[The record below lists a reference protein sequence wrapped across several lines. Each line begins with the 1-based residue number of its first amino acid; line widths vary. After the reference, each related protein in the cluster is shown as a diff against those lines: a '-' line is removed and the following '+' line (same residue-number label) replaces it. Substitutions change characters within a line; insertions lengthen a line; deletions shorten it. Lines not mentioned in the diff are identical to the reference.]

1 MDKNKS
7 MDINCI
13 IDWEAYHRN
22 RKTTP
27 INFKI
32 DSKIKSWE
40 DYKIEMEFKM
50 KQTLIL
56 AFCDP
61 ENHEAFYLHE
71 HEKWH
76 IINGKRY
83 DDKEINFKDNWDL
96 LMYAVERIEGMGYF
110 STIEKFKDVNTHR
123 MWFNECATFA
133 EYGNGARGETKK
145 ETIYEAV
152 LDFCETYVKNNL
164 DKIIENGG
172 KL

>member
-1 MDKNKS
+1 MDLKC
-7 MDINCI
+7 IN
-13 IDWEAYHRN
+13 DWENYHKN
-22 RKTTP
+22 RK
-27 INFKI
+27 IKQIDFKI
-32 DSKIKSWE
+32 DTKIKTWE
-40 DYKIEMEFKM
+40 DHKIEMEFKI

-61 ENHEAFYLHE
+61 TTHESFYLHE

-123 MWFNECATFA
+123 MWFNECETFA
-133 EYGNGARGETKK
+133 EYGSGAREETKK

-164 DKIIENGG
+164 DKILENGG
-172 KL
+172 KI